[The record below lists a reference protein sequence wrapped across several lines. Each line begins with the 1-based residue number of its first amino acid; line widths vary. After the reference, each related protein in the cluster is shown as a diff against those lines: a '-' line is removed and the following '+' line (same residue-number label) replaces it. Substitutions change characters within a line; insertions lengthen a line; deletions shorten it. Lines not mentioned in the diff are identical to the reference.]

1 MLAFVITI
9 NIFLLAFGVLLAFFA
24 GFLLRSSRL
33 RSQREK
39 IQELEQEMLDNHA
52 KILELEMEKGI
63 LKKKL
68 EQRPEGSAT
77 HQS

>member
-1 MLAFVITI
+1 
-9 NIFLLAFGVLLAFFA
+9 
-24 GFLLRSSRL
+24 
-33 RSQREK
+33 
-39 IQELEQEMLDNHA
+39 MLDNHA
-52 KILELEMEKGI
+52 KILELEKEKGI